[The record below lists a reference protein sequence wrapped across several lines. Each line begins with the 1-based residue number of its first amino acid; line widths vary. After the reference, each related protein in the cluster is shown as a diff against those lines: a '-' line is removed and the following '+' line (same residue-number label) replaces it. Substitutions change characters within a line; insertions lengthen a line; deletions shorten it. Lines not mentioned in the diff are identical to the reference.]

1 MSTAMT
7 VLHGALD
14 TFWSQFEYSAV
25 DIPAH
30 PINKV
35 PSTATYPYITYDPIV
50 TEPFGETL
58 STAFVWVKR
67 EGLWDVQ
74 LAAIL
79 DSIAAAIPTQGVAV
93 SLTGGHLI
101 LTRNPANFQSY
112 YDDPN
117 DPTIAGGRVS
127 YFIRSYNL

>member
-1 MSTAMT
+1 MTA
-7 VLHGALD
+7 LHTALQ
-14 TFWSQFEYSAV
+14 TFWAGFTYSAV
-25 DIPAH
+25 AIPAY
-30 PINKV
+30 PNNNV
-35 PSTATYPYITYDPIV
+35 PDTATYPYITYEVVD
-50 TEPFGETL
+50 TEPFGETIV
-58 STAFVWVKR
+58 TAFIWVEKT
-67 EGLWDVQ
+67 GAWQ
-74 LAAIL
+74 AKLAAIL
-79 DSIAAAIPTQGVAV
+79 DSIAAAIPTQGAAV